1 MKTRTLYFLAPLA
14 FALIFASCG
23 ESSSDTSSEEKT
35 KETQTEQTAENS
47 SSEDEN
53 KTEAV
58 ISLDEDGNQVITRV
72 ETKEDGTKVERTV
85 PATAEELREIA
96 EQGVLLKDETIP
108 PVEIEIPEENVV
120 EVEDNYNFHEYKNL
134 NSLLSTYVT
143 YSGKVNYAGIKAN
156 KAKLEEI
163 LKEFE
168 SNFPGSDWSSA
179 QKLTYWINAYNIY
192 TIKLVVDNYPTT
204 SITKITAKPWHK
216 KFIQLGGQTYSLN
229 QIENEVIRK
238 RFNEPRIHFALNCAS
253 ESCPVLLNKAYT
265 PGAVYGQMT
274 SQTKRFL
281 NDTSKNTYGKKEVQI
296 SQIFDWYQEDFTK
309 GGKTVFDFI
318 NKYRTEQLDDQKI
331 TYQEYS
337 WDLNN

>member
-1 MKTRTLYFLAPLA
+1 MKKHTFYLLAPLA
-14 FALIFASCG
+14 FALVFSSCSD
-23 ESSSDTSSEEKT
+23 SSKEKDSNDDNETS
-35 KETQTEQTAENS
+35 TEQTEVNS
-47 SSEDEN
+47 TDSEKEA
-53 KTEAV
+53 EAV
-58 ISLDEDGNQVITRV
+58 ITLDEDGNQVITRV
-72 ETKEDGTKVERTV
+72 ETKKDGTKVKTTV

-96 EQGVLLKDETIP
+96 EKGVLLKDETIP
-108 PVEIEIPEENVV
+108 PVEIEIPEEKVTIAEN
-120 EVEDNYNFHEYKNL
+120 NYNFHEYKNL

-143 YSGKVNYAGIKAN
+143 SSGKVNYAGIKSN

-168 SNFPGSDWSSA
+168 SNFPGSDWSTA

-229 QIENEVIRK
+229 EIENDVIRK

-265 PGAVYGQMT
+265 PEAVYGQMT

-281 NDTSKNTYGKKEVQI
+281 NDASKNTFDKKEVQI
-296 SQIFDWYQEDFTK
+296 SKIFEWYQEDFTK

-331 TYQEYS
+331 TYKEYS

>member
-1 MKTRTLYFLAPLA
+1 MKTPTLYFLAPIA
-14 FALIFASCG
+14 FALIFTSCG
-23 ESSSDTSSEEKT
+23 ESSSEMTSEEKT
-35 KETQTEQTAENS
+35 EETQTEQKAENS
-47 SSEDEN
+47 STEDEN

-108 PVEIEIPEENVV
+108 PVEIEIPEEKV
-120 EVEDNYNFHEYKNL
+120 EVENDYNFHEYKNL

-163 LKEFE
+163 LTEFE

-281 NDTSKNTYGKKEVQI
+281 NDTSKNTFGKKEVQI

-331 TYQEYS
+331 TYKEYS
-337 WDLNN
+337 WDLNQ